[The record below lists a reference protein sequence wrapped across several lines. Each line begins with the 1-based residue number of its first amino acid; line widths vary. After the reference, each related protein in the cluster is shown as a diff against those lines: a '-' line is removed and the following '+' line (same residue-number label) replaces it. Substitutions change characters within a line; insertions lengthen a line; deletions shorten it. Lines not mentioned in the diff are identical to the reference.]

1 MGIVATVLFLLLA
14 YISPMEIFPAIAPY
28 RPQIFM
34 AVLALVAGIPSA
46 LRNPYNLRVP
56 QAYLLLGMFGAVAF
70 SRLANRFLGASVSAI
85 TEFSTAAL
93 CFYFVLFNANSIRL
107 LRVLAATVIAIGIY
121 LTLQGMVA
129 YVVSPQQNL
138 FVLFENVVGPQG
150 YLETV
155 KRIRGAGF
163 LADPND
169 LAQFLLIAMAL
180 LGMGWHRGGMFRLIF
195 VIFPGLILFA
205 GVAMTRSRGGLL
217 GLLFLLA
224 LVFQSR
230 MGKVKSAFLA
240 TFLGLGL
247 LAANFTGNRAI
258 SMGAG
263 ADRLDTWREG
273 WGMFRSSPIWG
284 VGYGWFTHHYHY
296 TAHNSFVLCFAELGL
311 LGYFFW
317 MSLIVFSLY
326 QLGAIQRIEAKTQ
339 TQMDVQRWAR
349 AMRVALYAFIVTGWF
364 LSRTYTITFYLLV
377 GIVASLTAI
386 MYNETHSRELLPK
399 WKWTFTTVAAEFG
412 TILLLYTTL
421 KLRSMV

>member
-85 TEFSTAAL
+85 IEFSTAAL

-107 LRVLAATVIAIGIY
+107 LRVLAATVVAIAIY

-129 YVVSPQQNL
+129 YVVSPEQNM
-138 FVLFENVVGPQG
+138 FVLFENVVGQQG

-180 LGMGWHRGGMFRLIF
+180 LGMGWRRGGMFRLIF

-205 GVAMTRSRGGLL
+205 GMAMTRSRGGLL
-217 GLLFLLA
+217 GLLLLLA

-230 MGKVKSAFLA
+230 LGKVKSAFLS

-317 MSLIVFSLY
+317 MALIVFSLY
-326 QLGAIQRIEAKTQ
+326 QLGAILRIEAKTQ
-339 TQMDVQRWAR
+339 TQLDVQRWAR

-377 GIVASLTAI
+377 GMVASLTAI
-386 MYNETHSRELLPK
+386 MYNETHSSDLLPK
-399 WKWTFTTVAAEFG
+399 WKWTFTTVAAELG